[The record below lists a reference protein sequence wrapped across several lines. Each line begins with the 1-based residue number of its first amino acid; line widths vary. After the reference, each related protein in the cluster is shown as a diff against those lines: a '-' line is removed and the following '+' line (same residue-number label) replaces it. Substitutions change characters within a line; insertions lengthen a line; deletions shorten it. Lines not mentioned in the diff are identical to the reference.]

1 MNITTMAK
9 MLESVV
15 YDNVR
20 NGMIIGLGS
29 GRTVAAL
36 LDVLARLSRSVSID
50 MESIRFIPTS
60 LQIKMKAEEL
70 KMSIGDESLIPSID
84 LVLDGADQIDANNLV
99 MIKGGGGALLREKVL
114 MYAARKVVILA
125 DESKYVDKL
134 TLPIPIEV
142 VPYARA
148 YVSSTLRSIHA
159 EPHVRVNDRGYPVMT
174 ENGNIIIDTAF
185 SSIEDPYSLEHRLKC
200 IPGVVEVGLFSK
212 VADLYYKARG
222 DGGFDVISR

>member
-1 MNITTMAK
+1 MNTITMTR
-9 MLESVV
+9 MLESAV
-15 YDNVR
+15 YEHVR
-20 NGMIIGLGS
+20 DGMIIGLGS

-36 LDVLARLSRSVSID
+36 LDVLVRMSRSMGID
-50 MESIRFIPTS
+50 MASIRFIPTS

-70 KMSIGDESLIPSID
+70 KMSIGDESLIPSAD
-84 LVLDGADQIDANNLV
+84 LVFDGADQIDANSLV

-114 MYAARKVVILA
+114 MYAAKKVVILA

-148 YVSSTLRSIHA
+148 YVSNMLRSMYA
-159 EPHVRVNDRGYPVMT
+159 EPSVRVNDRGYPIMT

-185 SSIEDPYSLEHRLKC
+185 SSIEDPYSLEHKLKC

-222 DGGFDVISR
+222 DGRFDIIGR

>member
-70 KMSIGDESLIPSID
+70 KMSIGDESLIPNID

>member
-70 KMSIGDESLIPSID
+70 KMSIGDESLIPTID

>member
-99 MIKGGGGALLREKVL
+99 MIKGGGGALLKEKVL

>member
-1 MNITTMAK
+1 MAK